1 MKIINKTG
9 HDIVVVSKFGS
20 ETFKPEFPSI
30 RVAYGYINTQTVG
43 CVSLYDTV
51 ALPETPLPP
60 ELPDTYYIVSTVV
73 MRAFP
78 YRKDFILPHG
88 QLRGLEDGVVKAC
101 KGFSRVV
108 EV

>member
-9 HDIVVVSKFGS
+9 HDIVVVSKYGS

-30 RVAYGYINTQTVG
+30 RVVYGYINTHTEG
-43 CVSLYDTV
+43 CVTIYDTV
-51 ALPETPLPP
+51 ALPESPLPP
-60 ELPDTYYIVSTVV
+60 ELPDTYYIVSAVV

-78 YRKDFILPHG
+78 HRKDFILPHG
-88 QLRGLEDGVVKAC
+88 QLRGLEDGIVKAC
-101 KGFSRVV
+101 KVFSRVL